1 MSGSIFKRCRCRD
14 EEGRDLGTRCPKL
27 KRTDGTWNPRHG
39 VWYFKLELEPGANGR
54 RRYLKRGGF
63 ATREEALDAMS
74 DAKVKAG
81 RGRDLTSRLTFGT
94 WFDRWLAMKRQSL
107 QRSTTERYAQHG
119 RAFLKPHLGHIDLD
133 RLRVDHVSAM
143 FRAIEEDNAR
153 IEAARASD
161 DPAVRASVRGRR
173 VTGPVTQQR
182 IRATLR
188 SCLADAVRQQ
198 LVDVNVGALVELK
211 PARRAR
217 ALVWTRERVEAWRAE
232 YERVLA
238 ETGAEGSDAFRV
250 WRAVD
255 RPSPVM
261 VWTPQQTGAF
271 LDHAVKHRLYALYH
285 LVAYRGLRRGEACGL
300 RWEDVDLEAGT
311 ITPRRQLRQIG
322 WEVEEADL
330 KTDGSEAPIALDR
343 ATVDVLRAHRV
354 RQSEERLAWGEAWQ
368 GVGHV
373 FTREDG
379 SPLHPAS
386 VTAVFERLA
395 FEAGL
400 PPVRL
405 HDLRHGAATL
415 ALAAG
420 VDMKVVQEMLRH
432 SSITI
437 TADIYSS
444 VLPEMAHEAAE
455 AAAAMIPRAV
465 SGGSVV
471 PLGSPTVPHDGFLP
485 LRAVQPEGFSQVD
498 AGRPGGTRTRDPG
511 IMSSGDF
518 PSESGGKL

>member
-1 MSGSIFKRCRCRD
+1 MKGSTFKRCRCRTD
-14 EEGRDLGTRCPKL
+14 DGRDLGTRCPKL

-39 VWYFKLELEPGANGR
+39 VWYFKLELEPGANGQ

-81 RGRDLTSRLTFGT
+81 RGRDLTTRLTFGT
-94 WFDRWLAMKRQSL
+94 WFDRWLTTKRQSL
-107 QRSTTERYAQHG
+107 QRSTTEKYAQHG
-119 RAFLKPHLGHIDLD
+119 RAFLKPHLGHIELD
-133 RLRVDHVSAM
+133 RLRVDHVSVM

-161 DPAVRASVRGRR
+161 DPAVRASVKGQR

-198 LVDVNVGALVELK
+198 LIDVNVAQLVDLK
-211 PARRAR
+211 PGRKAK

-232 YERVLA
+232 YELA
-238 ETGAEGSDAFRV
+238 LAQAEARGQE
-250 WRAVD
+250 WRIWRSVK

-271 LDHAVKHRLYALYH
+271 LDHVVRHRLYALFH
-285 LVAYRGLRRGEACGL
+285 LVAYRGLRRGEVCGL

-330 KTDGSEAPIALDR
+330 KTDGSEATIALDR
-343 ATVDVLRAHRV
+343 ATVEVVRAHRV

-368 GVGHV
+368 GRGHV

-379 SPLHPAS
+379 SLLHPAV
-386 VTAVFERLA
+386 VTATFERLA

-455 AAAAMIPRAV
+455 AAAAMIPRVA

-471 PLGSPTVPHDGFLP
+471 PLGSPTVPHDGFSP
-485 LRAVQPEGFSQVD
+485 LRTVQSEGFSQVD
-498 AGRPGGTRTRDPG
+498 AGRPGGARTRDPG
-511 IMSSGDF
+511 IMSSGDGL
-518 PSESGGKL
+518 SDDGGQS